1 MRFFSMSA
9 AVAMATNTSVV
20 ATEADDF
27 IKPPKQHWIARSWE
41 AFSYTQCFEAV
52 KEGGTMGLAFGTVLS
67 TIIFMAMRRK
77 KNRTFYKMPKMVA
90 GERPVRPMVLQIR
103 GLLQPMAIASIGFA
117 TLFGFGGIIQGC
129 TQPGVTE
136 SEKIQQQ
143 FEKVAKDVTE
153 KREGSG
159 RFDAPSELP
168 DRKAVPKPED
178 EVDTDLASFV
188 GEDLAEIAELKRKQH
203 KSREALRDW
212 ERKRREAL
220 KRGERLPADAPPGW
234 Q

>member
-1 MRFFSMSA
+1 MSA
-9 AVAMATNTSVV
+9 AA
-20 ATEADDF
+20 EADEF
-27 IKPPKQHWIARSWE
+27 IVPPKQHWILRSWE
-41 AFSYTQCFEAV
+41 AFSYTQCYEAI

-77 KNRTFYKMPKMVA
+77 KNRTFYKMPKLVA
-90 GERPVRPMVLQIR
+90 GEKPVRPMVLQIR
-103 GLLQPMAIASIGFA
+103 GLLQPMTIASIGFA

-153 KREGSG
+153 KREGA

-178 EVDTDLASFV
+178 EVDSDLAPFV
-188 GEDLAEIAELKRKQH
+188 GEELAEIAELKKKQLR
-203 KSREALRDW
+203 SREALREW
-212 ERKRREAL
+212 EKKRKEAL
-220 KRGERLPADAPPGW
+220 RRGERLPAEAPPGF